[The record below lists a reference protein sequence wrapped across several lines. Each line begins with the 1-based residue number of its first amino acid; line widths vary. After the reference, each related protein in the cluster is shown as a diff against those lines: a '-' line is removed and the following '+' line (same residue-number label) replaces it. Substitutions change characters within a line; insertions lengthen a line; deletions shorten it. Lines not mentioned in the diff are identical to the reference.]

1 MGWDKRRIE
10 VGETPLYRMP
20 ELFSLKINHGGKWSE
35 SAYTGGFEAWF
46 DYVDKD
52 FMSFFEIDEMVKELG
67 YDGFMLYH
75 YRIPRM
81 SYCEGLRLIERDQ
94 DVSEMCKYV
103 PGVREIEMYLEHLS
117 PKEAALKH
125 KLLMNL
131 NESAILKKGV
141 IIEDIEES
149 RVAISITKGSRSK
162 LKKGRAKE
170 GADDLEKRL
179 CLLND
184 IAYNGDDEH
193 EAEATEGGQGSGD
206 EAEDGPLNADDEGDE
221 TEEGHEAE

>member
-1 MGWDKRRIE
+1 
-10 VGETPLYRMP
+10 
-20 ELFSLKINHGGKWSE
+20 
-35 SAYTGGFEAWF
+35 
-46 DYVDKD
+46 
-52 FMSFFEIDEMVKELG
+52 MSFFEIDEMVKELG

-75 YRIPRM
+75 YRIPGM

-94 DVSEMCKYV
+94 DVGEMCKHV

-131 NESAILKKGV
+131 DESAILKKGV

-149 RVAISITKGSRSK
+149 SVAISITKGSGSK
-162 LKKGRAKE
+162 LKKGRAKG

-193 EAEATEGGQGSGD
+193 EAEATEGRQGSGD
-206 EAEDGPLNADDEGDE
+206 EAEDGSLNADDEGDEGDE
-221 TEEGHEAE
+221 TEEGHEAEEVNEGTKVEANEGKIFETFIFTILISVFNYFCKV

>member
-1 MGWDKRRIE
+1 MKPSLPMGWDKRRIE
-10 VGETPLYRMP
+10 VGETPLYR
-20 ELFSLKINHGGKWSE
+20 
-35 SAYTGGFEAWF
+35 
-46 DYVDKD
+46 
-52 FMSFFEIDEMVKELG
+52 
-67 YDGFMLYH
+67 
-75 YRIPRM
+75 
-81 SYCEGLRLIERDQ
+81 LRLIERDQ
-94 DVSEMCKYV
+94 DVGEMCKYV

-117 PKEAALKH
+117 PKEATLKH

-131 NESAILKKGV
+131 DENALLKKCV

-149 RVAISITKGSRSK
+149 RVAISITRGSGSK
-162 LKKGRAKE
+162 LKKGRAKR

-206 EAEDGPLNADDEGDE
+206 EAENGPLNADDEGDE
-221 TEEGHEAE
+221 TEEGHEAEEVNEGTEVEANEGF